1 MKIRIL
7 AHIQIC
13 DHQPDKKESE
23 NMDKKVYE
31 VPKRI
36 LLIIAGIIWMIA
48 GFNVIRLGIISYKS
62 IEIKWYLPIF
72 SGIIFIL
79 FGMMFYKMTQK
90 HSKRIMNYEE
100 AYRPIWNFFDV
111 KSYIIMAVMMG
122 GGIGLRNAGV
132 FPDIFVA
139 FFYTGLGCALFLAGV
154 CFMIM
159 FLKNRF

>member
-1 MKIRIL
+1 MNRKI
-7 AHIQIC
+7 
-13 DHQPDKKESE
+13 
-23 NMDKKVYE
+23 YE
-31 VPKRI
+31 VPKRT

-48 GFNVIRLGIISYKS
+48 GFNVVRLGILSYELTG
-62 IEIKWYLPIF
+62 IIWYLPIL
-72 SGIIFIL
+72 SVIIFIL

-90 HSKRIMNYEE
+90 HGKRIMNYEE
-100 AYRPIWNFFDV
+100 AYRPIWNFFDI

-154 CFMIM
+154 CFVIM
-159 FLKNRF
+159 YFKKND